1 MVFGTT
7 PPENGHFKGH
17 DSSSSWIMHS
27 FISECVPLHCIGVP
41 DLGLGLAR
49 RHTATAT
56 MDPVASTAAA
66 ANDGGGGD
74 AGMDDRPT
82 HTQAII
88 IGTIAYYLG
97 KKADEY
103 HSHRWTVYV
112 RGPDGED
119 LTHVLESV
127 TFKLHPSF
135 EESERT
141 LGEPP
146 FEVTE
151 TGWGEFDVGVTLT
164 FKEDARAGG
173 GGKPM
178 TIETT
183 TPLKLFPSAEEI
195 ARYGPQ
201 TTKKPLIK
209 ERYEELVFVGCEDGF
224 YKRMAKASSRK
235 KAPASEHDGAWA
247 SFKDKDELKAIYAA
261 RKVTEERIEVL
272 KQQLEVL
279 ESIDANA

>member
-1 MVFGTT
+1 MTDSTT
-7 PPENGHFKGH
+7 P
-17 DSSSSWIMHS
+17 M
-27 FISECVPLHCIGVP
+27 
-41 DLGLGLAR
+41 
-49 RHTATAT
+49 TATAT
-56 MDPVASTAAA
+56 ATAA
-66 ANDGGGGD
+66 ANDGTGAHG
-74 AGMDDRPT
+74 AAKNADDRQT
-82 HTQAII
+82 HTQPII

-103 HSHRWTVYV
+103 HSHKWTVYV

-164 FKEDARAGG
+164 FREDARAGG
-173 GGKPM
+173 SGGKPM

-183 TPLKLFPSAEEI
+183 TPLKLFPTAEEI
-195 ARYGPQ
+195 ARFGPQ

-235 KAPASEHDGAWA
+235 KAPASEHDAAWA

>member
-1 MVFGTT
+1 MTDTT
-7 PPENGHFKGH
+7 TANDDG
-17 DSSSSWIMHS
+17 
-27 FISECVPLHCIGVP
+27 
-41 DLGLGLAR
+41 
-49 RHTATAT
+49 TATHARQH
-56 MDPVASTAAA
+56 AAA
-66 ANDGGGGD
+66 DG
-74 AGMDDRPT
+74 RQT

-103 HSHRWTVYV
+103 HSHKWTVYV

-141 LGEPP
+141 LAEPP

-164 FKEDARAGG
+164 FREDARASGG
-173 GGKPM
+173 SGGSGGKPM

-183 TPLKLFPSAEEI
+183 TPLKLFPTAEEI
-195 ARYGPQ
+195 ARFGPQ

-235 KAPASEHDGAWA
+235 KAPASEHDAAWA